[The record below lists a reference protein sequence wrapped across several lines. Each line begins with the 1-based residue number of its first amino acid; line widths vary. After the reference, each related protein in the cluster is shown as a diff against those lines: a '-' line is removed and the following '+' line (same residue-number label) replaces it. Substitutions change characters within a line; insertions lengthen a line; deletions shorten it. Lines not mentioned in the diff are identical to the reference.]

1 MIKLLVALVLFA
13 HGVGHSLGLLQ
24 VFKVAAVN
32 PQWDGTSWVL
42 TGTIGTTAAQIVGVV
57 TWTVAMVGFIVAAA
71 AVLGWLPA
79 AWFAPV
85 AFVSSIASLAGLALF
100 PLAFPTSADRR
111 ARGRHRDPVRG
122 VVWMHWVPTDAT
134 A

>member
-100 PLAFPTSADRR
+100 PLAFPTFSTIGALVVDI
-111 ARGRHRDPVRG
+111 ATLFA